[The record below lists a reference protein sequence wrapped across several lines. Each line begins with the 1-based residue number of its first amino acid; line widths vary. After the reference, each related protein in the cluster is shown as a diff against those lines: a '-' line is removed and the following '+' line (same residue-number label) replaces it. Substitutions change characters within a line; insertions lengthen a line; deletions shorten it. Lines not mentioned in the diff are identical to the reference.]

1 MYAIKK
7 KFFKSEPKGKKK
19 KEKRER
25 KRELEPNSIIQTI
38 TILIFPRSLLYKT
51 VFELHLPLTKT

>member
-7 KFFKSEPKGKKK
+7 IFKSEPKGKKK

-38 TILIFPRSLLYKT
+38 TILSYFS
-51 VFELHLPLTKT
+51 